1 MILSEKL
8 DFEKL
13 ANTRDLG
20 GMIARD
26 GRRIRKGRLIR
37 SGLLARVS
45 EKDLEKLSQMLS
57 AVVDFRSDIERRQ
70 QPDPSVS
77 GVEYFALPA
86 VEDTAPG
93 VTREAESDQLIL
105 QLMKDREK
113 ARAHMI
119 KTYRDVMTS
128 AYSLRQYER
137 FFRLL
142 LEGRDKAILW
152 HCTAGKDRAGMAAF
166 LVEKA
171 LGVPDE
177 VLQADYLMTNQY
189 LADEVQMLA
198 KMLGQNG
205 ETDPVAVDYLFGAK
219 TEYLDVVYQIIHDD
233 YHSFDAFY
241 REGLRLTDLDLEQ
254 LRALYLEP

>member
-8 DFEKL
+8 AFEKL

-37 SGLLARVS
+37 SGLLARAS

-57 AVVDFRSDIERRQ
+57 AVVDFRSDIERWQ

-105 QLMKDREK
+105 HLMKDREK

-166 LVEKA
+166 FVEKA

-219 TEYLDVVYQIIHDD
+219 TEYLDVVYQIVHDD
-233 YHSFDAFY
+233 YHGFDAFY
-241 REGLRLTDLDLEQ
+241 REGLRLNDSDLEQ
-254 LRALYLEP
+254 LRALYLES